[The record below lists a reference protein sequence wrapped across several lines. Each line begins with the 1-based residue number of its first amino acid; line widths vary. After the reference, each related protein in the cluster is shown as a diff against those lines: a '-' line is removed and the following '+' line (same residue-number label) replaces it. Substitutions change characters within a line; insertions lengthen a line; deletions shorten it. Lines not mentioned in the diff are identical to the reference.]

1 MRHKKTLNQDLRKV
15 KRTTS
20 EIIWLYGIHPVKAAL
35 SNPKREIKSLLIT
48 ENTIKKLNM
57 DSIPSKINNLI
68 NIVNKSEIDSIVG
81 EDRVHQGI
89 ILKTK
94 VRENAHL
101 DDIIKICSSKK
112 YSNIVIL
119 DNITDPHNVGAIIRS
134 AYAFGV
140 TAIILSKNGAP
151 QENGTMAKS
160 ASGALELIPIVRV
173 TNLTRSINI
182 LKKNGFWSLGLESQA
197 KKDISEEELPNKC
210 LIIMG
215 SEGRGIRKL
224 VRENCDTFI
233 RLPTNERLESLNV
246 STAASI
252 ALYEWQRQIKKKLIV

>member
-89 ILKTK
+89 IL
-94 VRENAHL
+94 
-101 DDIIKICSSKK
+101 
-112 YSNIVIL
+112 NI
-119 DNITDPHNVGAIIRS
+119 D
-134 AYAFGV
+134 
-140 TAIILSKNGAP
+140 
-151 QENGTMAKS
+151 
-160 ASGALELIPIVRV
+160 
-173 TNLTRSINI
+173 
-182 LKKNGFWSLGLESQA
+182 GFTGH
-197 KKDISEEELPNKC
+197 I
-210 LIIMG
+210 
-215 SEGRGIRKL
+215 
-224 VRENCDTFI
+224 
-233 RLPTNERLESLNV
+233 
-246 STAASI
+246 
-252 ALYEWQRQIKKKLIV
+252 